1 MEGVFWKVSCWGLG
15 VRFVD
20 CNVWI
25 GMGVRLFMTGLSWRW
40 ADYVADAFDILCC
53 FVMIYIYI
61 VETWCHYTPG
71 R

>member
-1 MEGVFWKVSCWGLG
+1 
-15 VRFVD
+15 
-20 CNVWI
+20 
-25 GMGVRLFMTGLSWRW
+25 MGVRLFMTGLSWRW